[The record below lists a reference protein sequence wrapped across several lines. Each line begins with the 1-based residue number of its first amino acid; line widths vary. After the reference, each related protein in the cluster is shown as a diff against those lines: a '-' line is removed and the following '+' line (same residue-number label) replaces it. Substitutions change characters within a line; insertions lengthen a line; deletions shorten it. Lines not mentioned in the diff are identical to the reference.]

1 MGRLGRWGY
10 CTLKQMVCITVLCEF
25 FTDDVQCYDV
35 LLDGNQCCNVVVPPL
50 FIAALTSLHSRPFS
64 LCSRPRVYSA
74 RFRVALVDPRG
85 RMDDDNDTRTSSA
98 MTTTTI
104 YNQTRSPLKCEIK
117 DVLLEHPLV
126 QFLLFSLYCL
136 IFIVAVSGN
145 LLVIF
150 VVLRKKTMQTV
161 TNIFITNLAISDI
174 IVNFTSLWLTP
185 SYMFIGRWV
194 WGELLCQ
201 GLPLFQG
208 MSIFI
213 STLTLTA
220 IAVDRYFVIVS
231 HSPSINAND
240 RMTMQRCLIIIA
252 SIWVISF
259 ALVFPYA
266 LHMEKMHIDGCGF
279 YICTEVWVNKESR
292 FIFGMVVM
300 VLQFAVPFFIIGV
313 SYMAIWMFLESRR
326 WASERSIETRRRKRL
341 LTMLITMVVIFGV
354 CWFPFNM
361 MNILRDLNL
370 VALAKDYFK
379 FVFLVIHVIS
389 MTATCW
395 NPILY
400 AWMNDNF
407 REEFLRVI
415 PFTKSKNVPR
425 VKMISECQPATNRTN
440 CSEAPALSKSSRKS
454 MPNSK
459 AFETMLLTADTDQP
473 CNMSSEL

>member
-1 MGRLGRWGY
+1 
-10 CTLKQMVCITVLCEF
+10 
-25 FTDDVQCYDV
+25 
-35 LLDGNQCCNVVVPPL
+35 
-50 FIAALTSLHSRPFS
+50 
-64 LCSRPRVYSA
+64 
-74 RFRVALVDPRG
+74 
-85 RMDDDNDTRTSSA
+85 MDDENETSPRILLNY
-98 MTTTTI
+98 TQRRQPVCDIT
-104 YNQTRSPLKCEIK
+104 

-145 LLVIF
+145 VLVIF
-150 VVLRKKTMQTV
+150 VVARKKTMQTV
-161 TNIFITNLAISDI
+161 TNIFISNLALSDL

-185 SYMFIGRWV
+185 TYTFIGRWV

-240 RMTMQRCLIIIA
+240 RMSMRRCLSIIV
-252 SIWVISF
+252 SIWVVSF
-259 ALVFPYA
+259 SLVFPYA
-266 LHMEKMHIDGCGF
+266 IHMKKVEIADCDMF
-279 YICTEVWVNKESR
+279 ICTEDWSNKSFR
-292 FIFGMVVM
+292 FYYGMIVM

-313 SYMAIWMFLESRR
+313 SYLAIWMFLESRR

-341 LTMLITMVVIFGV
+341 LTMLIIMVCIFGV

-361 MNILRDLNL
+361 LNILRDLKIDFL
-370 VALAKDYFK
+370 ISRVRGHFK
-379 FVFLVIHVIS
+379 FIFLVVHVIS

-415 PFTKSKNVPR
+415 PFVKNKKAPR
-425 VKMISECQPATNRTN
+425 VRMISECQPATNRTN
-440 CSEAPALSKSSRKS
+440 CSEAPVLSKTRKS
-454 MPNSK
+454 VPNAK
-459 AFETMLLTADTDQP
+459 TFETVLLTTEADQHGS
-473 CNMSSEL
+473 MSSTTLL